1 MMFHITSSGKEIQS
15 KRTELHLSVL
25 NKNHHFYFPS
35 FFFFLV
41 LDKLLHVGESL
52 IKRKSKSHQLMRV

>member
-35 FFFFLV
+35 FFFFF
-41 LDKLLHVGESL
+41 GF
-52 IKRKSKSHQLMRV
+52 RQTAPCW